1 MSQYFLYYL
10 GYKKGDKIYPYGPY
24 TAEGKLKPISS
35 RSRSFA
41 SHLYEDFWR
50 IQEENISDELRK
62 DFEYENGYTGKM
74 EISKEMRWLP
84 IKDISVSSDFMKS
97 GYFLLD
103 EIMHYEANKEDL
115 APQWVFTESLTP
127 TAYAALA
134 TANPTEAK
142 QYAYYAYT
150 DLWSEEYDAFII
162 RNMAD
167 ELDMSYFE
175 FDKDKQD
182 REPVVIFDLG

>member
-50 IQEENISDELRK
+50 VQEENISDELRK
-62 DFEYENGYTGKM
+62 DFEYENDFTGKM
-74 EISKEMRWLP
+74 EMSKELRWMP
-84 IKDISVSSDFMKS
+84 IKDIPTSSEFLKA

-103 EIMHYEANKEDL
+103 EVMDYERDKENL
-115 APQWVFTESLTP
+115 APQWCFSECLTP
-127 TAYAALA
+127 TAYAALV
-134 TANPTEAK
+134 TSNPAEAK
-142 QYAYYAYT
+142 KYTYYAYMDT
-150 DLWSEEYDAFII
+150 WSDEYDAFII

-175 FDKDKQD
+175 FDDNKKDW
-182 REPVVIFDLG
+182 EPVVIFDLG